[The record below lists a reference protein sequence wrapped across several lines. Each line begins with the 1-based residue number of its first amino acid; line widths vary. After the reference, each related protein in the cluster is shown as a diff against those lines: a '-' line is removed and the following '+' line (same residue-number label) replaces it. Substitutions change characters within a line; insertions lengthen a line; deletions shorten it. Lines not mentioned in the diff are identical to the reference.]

1 MKQQTFKNYGILS
14 LCFTTL
20 LSVNAQTKWR
30 YTYDNAGNRIKRV
43 ITTGSAARAVS
54 EVQPN
59 LLLAE
64 DGISAILEQRNSR
77 LRIEAIGKG
86 GMNVFVYDLSGR
98 ELVCERS
105 DGDTFTVNISHLRRG
120 IYIMTIETGEE
131 KKSCK
136 FNK

>member
-1 MKQQTFKNYGILS
+1 
-14 LCFTTL
+14 
-20 LSVNAQTKWR
+20 
-30 YTYDNAGNRIKRV
+30 
-43 ITTGSAARAVS
+43 
-54 EVQPN
+54 
-59 LLLAE
+59 
-64 DGISAILEQRNSR
+64 
-77 LRIEAIGKG
+77 
-86 GMNVFVYDLSGR
+86 MNVFVYDLSGR